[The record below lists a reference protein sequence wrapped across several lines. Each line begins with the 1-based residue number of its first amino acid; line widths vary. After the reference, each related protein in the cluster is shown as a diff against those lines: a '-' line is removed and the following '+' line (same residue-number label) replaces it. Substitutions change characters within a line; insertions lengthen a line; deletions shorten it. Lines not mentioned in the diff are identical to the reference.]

1 MKKIFLYMAC
11 LAALM
16 MGVASCG
23 DNTGFSDLHTLT
35 PEEEAELARQDS
47 IKEAQKNT
55 INAHLV
61 LEYSVTITTSA
72 TLYDGETLAIDNDK
86 IAEKFG
92 ISVEDLLKGIA
103 EESGAPE
110 IKGFAIN
117 SSTGADHGSASTS
130 AAKWGHWWDAKGDV
144 TVWSDSEGELAY
156 VFAEFN
162 TSTGAFTVG
171 QLPGRLTDGQTIR
184 IIECLKYNEVRVAVV
199 INITAKA
206 PGQVTA
212 TVVNTQKLSV
222 NVTPRA
228 DYTADPFEFD
238 VARTLSDLGISSL
251 DDAKTIAV
259 NTDGSYA
266 QENNAGTRG
275 YWYDLDGFAGQW
287 GDGASVYTSLDAD
300 EDDNPVIGIGQMPSV
315 LEEGDVITIKYG
327 FLANNKI
334 EMLEITVNVVGYQ
347 DPETAPEGD
356 PEDVEKDIEMTKAWD
371 DTYSS
376 IQVDVKDILRNAFKM
391 TTYQIHRAIAS
402 GDLKVYLNE
411 VSEEAPSYTADAPGY
426 WILADGSVGAWA
438 ESIVWCSLG
447 NNETSLY
454 LYGGNHPGNAVAGD
468 VVKTK
473 FIVVCN
479 GAQATF
485 NITYTLTAAE

>member
-1 MKKIFLYMAC
+1 MKKIFLYITC
-11 LAALM
+11 LASFIL
-16 MGVASCG
+16 GIASCD
-23 DNTGFSDLHTLT
+23 DNTGVSELHVLT
-35 PEEEAELARQDS
+35 PAEEAELARQDS
-47 IKEAQKNT
+47 IREAQKNT
-55 INAHLV
+55 INADLV
-61 LEYSVTITTSA
+61 LEYTADITISA
-72 TLYDGETLAIDNDK
+72 TLYDGVSVPIEIHK

-92 ISVEDLLKGIA
+92 ISEEDLLLGIA

-110 IKGFAIN
+110 IKGFAIEG
-117 SSTGADHGSASTS
+117 STGADAGTKSNTN
-130 AAKWGHWWDAKGDV
+130 AKWGHWWNAKGDI
-144 TVWSDSEGELAY
+144 TAWGDDAM

-162 TSTGAFTVG
+162 TETGAFAVG
-171 QLPGRLTDGQTIR
+171 QYPGHLTDGQTIKF
-184 IIECLKYNEVRVAVV
+184 IECLKYNEVRVAVV
-199 INITAKA
+199 ITVNAHAAGQITAKI
-206 PGQVTA
+206 
-212 TVVNTQKLSV
+212 VNTQELSF

-228 DYTADPFEFD
+228 DYTADPFDFD
-238 VARTLSDLGISSL
+238 VALTLSDLGISSL

-259 NTDGSYA
+259 NEDGSYA
-266 QENNAGTRG
+266 QENNAGTKG
-275 YWYDLDGFAGQW
+275 YWYDMNGFAGQW
-287 GDGASVYTSLDAD
+287 GDNASVYTSLDED
-300 EDDNPVIGIGQMPSV
+300 EDGNPVIGIGQMPSV

-334 EMLEITVNVVGYQ
+334 EMLKITVNVVGYQ
-347 DPETAPEGD
+347 DPETAPEGE

-376 IQVDVKDILRNAFKM
+376 VEVDVKDILRNAFKM

-411 VSEEAPSYTADAPGY
+411 VSEEDPSYTADAPGY
-426 WILADGSVGAWA
+426 WILADGTVGAWA

-447 NNETSLY
+447 NNETKLY

-485 NITYTLTAAE
+485 NITYTLTAAAE